1 MTNNMTNNMN
11 NIIADLL
18 HYVHIGLLIYI
29 AIGWYITP
37 IQYIHLYL
45 IFIIFV
51 ILDWNDSDGI
61 CSITIYEDYFRSKNS
76 IKKQTE
82 QKEQKEESS
91 PEFFRPLL
99 NKLLNVN
106 VTREDSKKITYI
118 ALMVVMLLGLLR
130 LLYYYKIM
138 KFPFYR
144 LKKL

>member
-1 MTNNMTNNMN
+1 MN

-51 ILDWNDSDGI
+51 ILDWNDFDGTCI
-61 CSITIYEDYFRSKNS
+61 ITIYEDYFRSKNS
-76 IKKQTE
+76 IKKQT
-82 QKEQKEESS
+82 KQKEESS

-118 ALMVVMLLGLLR
+118 ALMVVMLLR
-130 LLYYYKIM
+130 
-138 KFPFYR
+138 
-144 LKKL
+144 

>member
-1 MTNNMTNNMN
+1 MN
-11 NIIADLL
+11 TIIADLL
-18 HYVHIGLLIYI
+18 HYLHIALMIYI

-51 ILDWNDSDGI
+51 ILDWNDFDGI

-76 IKKQTE
+76 VKKQT
-82 QKEQKEESS
+82 EQKEESS

>member
-1 MTNNMTNNMN
+1 MTNNMN
-11 NIIADLL
+11 TIIADLL

-51 ILDWNDSDGI
+51 ILDWNDSDGT
-61 CSITIYEDYFRSKNS
+61 CTITIYEDYFRSKNS
-76 IKKQTE
+76 IKK
-82 QKEQKEESS
+82 QKEESS

-106 VTREDSKKITYI
+106 VTREDSEKITYI
-118 ALMVVMLLGLLR
+118 ALMIAMLLGLLR